1 MSTPTPT
8 SNRTPVIILGIDPGT
23 ARVGFGLLRKEGSRF
38 IHVAHGCLETPKGT
52 PHADRLSSLHAE
64 LGKIV
69 DLHKPALVG
78 VEKLFFQKNVRTA
91 MSVSEARGVTLLAL
105 RDRGV
110 AVSEHTPM
118 QVKMAVTGY
127 GGADKRQVQEMV
139 RKLFSLKE
147 IPKPDDAADA
157 LAIAYCA
164 GVSMTRPVLQ

>member
-1 MSTPTPT
+1 M
-8 SNRTPVIILGIDPGT
+8 IILGIDPGT
-23 ARVGFGLLRKEGSRF
+23 ARVGYGLLRKEGSKF
-38 IHVAHGCLETPKGT
+38 VHVAHGCLETPKT
-52 PHADRLSSLHAE
+52 MAHADRLSTLHAS
-64 LGKIV
+64 LQGLV
-69 DLHKPALVG
+69 DEHRPALVG
-78 VEKLFFQKNVRTA
+78 VEKLFFQKNVKTA

-110 AVSEHTPM
+110 PVSEHTPM

-139 RKLFSLKE
+139 RRLFALKD

-164 GVSMTRPVLQ
+164 AVTAPPM